1 MGTSKSYGGP
11 TNGLVPDFVDNPPAP
26 TLTPPNDIPTD
37 SQTQNGNTAP
47 GNLPSDSSG
56 AGPLSTPKGNFTR
69 YARSRSPSALG
80 RAVAGY
86 VRNGTGGPSRASR
99 RMGSSRVVA
108 GGLLNII
115 GNFEQGGATQAL
127 QRFDLGSLAGEPAS
141 SVFLSLVEFLCPPGG
156 SVDEGIAR
164 QAMLDTIRDLAE
176 TDEETF
182 DALTPEQ
189 LQEVFLGFVV
199 HSIEGKIMSD
209 IGKNAIKLPDDVEA
223 IADVQETLH
232 SFIDSAT
239 RSQLRNDL
247 SDVSGLSGNEIDRKV
262 HEIYE
267 KAFELI
273 ASEGESME

>member
-1 MGTSKSYGGP
+1 
-11 TNGLVPDFVDNPPAP
+11 
-26 TLTPPNDIPTD
+26 
-37 SQTQNGNTAP
+37 
-47 GNLPSDSSG
+47 
-56 AGPLSTPKGNFTR
+56 
-69 YARSRSPSALG
+69 
-80 RAVAGY
+80 
-86 VRNGTGGPSRASR
+86 
-99 RMGSSRVVA
+99 MGSSRVVA

-115 GNFEQGGATQAL
+115 GNFQQGGATQAL

-176 TDEETF
+176 TGEENF

-223 IADVQETLH
+223 IADIQETLH
-232 SFIDSAT
+232 SFIDTAT

-247 SDVSGLSGNEIDRKV
+247 SDVSGLSGNDIDRKV